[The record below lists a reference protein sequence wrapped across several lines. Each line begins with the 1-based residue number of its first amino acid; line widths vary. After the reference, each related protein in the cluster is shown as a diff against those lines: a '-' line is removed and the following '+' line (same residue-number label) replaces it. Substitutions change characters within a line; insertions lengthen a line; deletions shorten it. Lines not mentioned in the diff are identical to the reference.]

1 MNKRRTEVKG
11 LNRSVKRDV
20 AESTKSETLYDSS
33 HSLVDHFTLTMV
45 STLLGLIIY
54 NYININIWLL
64 FSNEY
69 NSKSKSVHYLIGNL
83 LYMVCE
89 VQ

>member
-45 STLLGLIIY
+45 STL
-54 NYININIWLL
+54 NI
-64 FSNEY
+64 
-69 NSKSKSVHYLIGNL
+69 
-83 LYMVCE
+83 
-89 VQ
+89 